1 MVFYAMWSM
10 NSHVVPD
17 QAADQAVIS
26 LKDDTF
32 SLGNTFVG
40 SLQMK
45 VTGLGNQGLGFT
57 QAPSRVL
64 GQLLLDNWFLK
75 VGVLGM
81 ESGAFWPMN

>member
-10 NSHVVPD
+10 NSHVVPDQAAD

-40 SLQMK
+40 SLQK
-45 VTGLGNQGLGFT
+45 
-57 QAPSRVL
+57 
-64 GQLLLDNWFLK
+64 
-75 VGVLGM
+75 
-81 ESGAFWPMN
+81 